1 MVHFLKQRTK
11 HLTIQILGI
20 LTVHVADVIE
30 LLEMQREREKERENC
45 TGLML
50 TFFWISKF
58 DKCVKS
64 FRDHS
69 AV

>member
-30 LLEMQREREKERENC
+30 LLEMQRERERERELY
-45 TGLML
+45 GFDAY
-50 TFFWISKF
+50 FFLDFKI
-58 DKCVKS
+58 
-64 FRDHS
+64 
-69 AV
+69 